1 MAVKKVAVYIGRF
14 QPLHNGHTHIIDAAF
29 KDYDALIVL
38 VGSSNQAR
46 EVRNPFSFEERERM
60 IRAYRNEYNG
70 GAGILFV
77 RPLYNFLYNNA
88 KWIQYVQETVNRV
101 IDEGGWKN
109 VEVTI
114 VGSDRDDTT
123 WYVHA
128 FPQWKQHLFP
138 KVPEGQELSAT
149 NLRHRLFQN
158 AYTES
163 WDDAP
168 STTLAFLQEFIQTP
182 EYKQLRR
189 EYDNAEAYKRQFG
202 RGEIDNLIAR
212 YQELDLANPTGGWDM
227 PGIIED
233 LQALRNNI
241 SPYPP
246 VFVTTDSVVIQ
257 SGHILVIVR
266 GALPGEGLWALPGGF
281 LAGRLRLKANAVKEV
296 MEETG
301 IRLADGKRAE
311 ELTKQLLEKSIVASQ
326 TFDDPD
332 RSSRGRTVT
341 TAFLIR
347 LDDTKPLPKVH
358 GMFAPLEDTGGVEGV
373 VETTNA
379 MWVPIS
385 EARNRR
391 EMWFEDHWSI
401 LDAMLGMVKDN

>member
-1 MAVKKVAVYIGRF
+1 VAASCSF
-14 QPLHNGHTHIIDAAF
+14 
-29 KDYDALIVL
+29 
-38 VGSSNQAR
+38 AR
-46 EVRNPFSFEERERM
+46 STTSCTTTPSGFSTS
-60 IRAYRNEYNG
+60 
-70 GAGILFV
+70 
-77 RPLYNFLYNNA
+77 
-88 KWIQYVQETVNRV
+88 QETVNRV
-101 IDEGGWKN
+101 VDEGGWKN
-109 VEVTI
+109 VEITI
-114 VGSDRDDTT
+114 IGSDRDDTT

-128 FPQWKQHLFP
+128 FPQWKQRLFA
-138 KVPEGQELSAT
+138 KVPDGKDLSAT
-149 NLRHRLFQN
+149 AIRNLYFGDSMWIIGVWPRVLENDFEIPASTATFLKEFALTA
-158 AYTES
+158 AY
-163 WDDAP
+163 A
-168 STTLAFLQEFIQTP
+168 
-182 EYKQLRR
+182 QLVR
-189 EYDNAEAYKRQFG
+189 EYDNAEDYK
-202 RGEIDNLIAR
+202 A
-212 YQELDLANPTGGWDM
+212 AW
-227 PGIIED
+227 
-233 LQALRNNI
+233 AVA
-241 SPYPP
+241 PYPP
-246 VFVTTDSVVIQ
+246 VFVTTDAVVIQ
-257 SGHILVIVR
+257 SGHLLVIVR

-281 LAGRLRLKANAVKEV
+281 LAGRERLKTNAVKEV

-311 ELTKQLLEKSIVASQ
+311 ELTKALLEKAIVAQQ

-332 RSSRGRTVT
+332 RSSRGRTIT

>member
-14 QPLHNGHTHIIDAAF
+14 QPLHNGHTHIIDEAL
-29 KDYDALIVL
+29 KGYDALIML
-38 VGSSNQAR
+38 VGSSNEAR
-46 EVRNPFSFEERERM
+46 QVRNPFSFEERERM
-60 IRAYRNEYNG
+60 IKDYVSLIGYDDLNDPPV
-70 GAGILFV
+70 FV
-77 RPLYNFLYNNA
+77 RPIYNFLYNNS
-88 KWIQYVQETVNRV
+88 KWIQYVQETVRRV
-101 IDEGGWKN
+101 VKDHLSSWK

-123 WYVHA
+123 WYLNA
-128 FPQWKQHLFP
+128 FPQWKQQLFP
-138 KVPEGQELSAT
+138 KVPEGQDLSAT
-149 NLRHRLFQN
+149 QLRHRLFQD
-158 AYTES
+158 AYAKGLFGLSEHA
-163 WDDAP
+163 WPDVP
-168 STTLAFLQEFIQTP
+168 VTTLLALQRFIATDA
-182 EYKQLRR
+182 YKQLKR
-189 EYDNAEAYKRQFG
+189 EYDNAEDYK
-202 RGEIDNLIAR
+202 A
-212 YQELDLANPTGGWDM
+212 AW
-227 PGIIED
+227 
-233 LQALRNNI
+233 AVA
-241 SPYPP
+241 PYPP
-246 VFVTTDSVVIQ
+246 VFVTTDAVVIQ
-257 SGHILVIVR
+257 SGHLLVIVR

-281 LAGRLRLKANAVKEV
+281 LKPRLRLRQNAIEEI

-301 IRLADGKRAE
+301 IRLADGKRSE
-311 ELTKQLLEKSIVASQ
+311 ELTRALLDKAIVGSQ

-373 VETTNA
+373 VETSNA

>member
-1 MAVKKVAVYIGRF
+1 MAIKKVAVYIGRF
-14 QPLHNGHTHIIDAAF
+14 QPLHNGHTHIIDAAI

-60 IRAYRNEYNG
+60 IRAYRNDHHAG
-70 GAGILFV
+70 GGIMFV
-77 RPLYNFLYNNA
+77 RPIYNFLYNNA
-88 KWIQYVQETVNRV
+88 KWIQYVQEIVNRV
-101 IDEGGWKN
+101 VDEGGWKN
-109 VEVTI
+109 VEITI

-128 FPQWKQHLFP
+128 FPQWKQQLFP
-138 KVPEGQELSAT
+138 KVPDGQELNAT
-149 NLRHRLFQN
+149 KLRHRLFANN
-158 AYTES
+158 AKTFLTVPDGPLNLGWS
-163 WDDAP
+163 DVP
-168 STTLAFLQEFIQTP
+168 KTTFDFLREFAGRP
-182 EYKQLRR
+182 EYDQLKR
-189 EYDNAEAYKRQFG
+189 EYDNAEATK
-202 RGEIDNLIAR
+202 A
-212 YQELDLANPTGGWDM
+212 AW
-227 PGIIED
+227 
-233 LQALRNNI
+233 AVA
-241 SPYPP
+241 PYAP
-246 VFVTTDSVVIQ
+246 VFVTTDAVVIQ
-257 SGHILVIVR
+257 SGHLLVIVR

-311 ELTKQLLEKSIVASQ
+311 ELTKQLLKKSIVASQ

-332 RSSRGRTVT
+332 RSSRGRTIT